1 MYCDYIL
8 NSLLSLVVLIMYL
21 RYHISELTVIGM
33 FKATLIGMFKA
44 TLIGMFKATLIGTL
58 YTEFACEHEYY
69 MHYII

>member
-1 MYCDYIL
+1 VYCDYIL

-44 TLIGMFKATLIGTL
+44 TLIGTL

-69 MHYII
+69 MHYTI

>member
-1 MYCDYIL
+1 VYCDYIL

-44 TLIGMFKATLIGTL
+44 TLIGTL
-58 YTEFACEHEYY
+58 YTEFAREHEYY

>member
-1 MYCDYIL
+1 
-8 NSLLSLVVLIMYL
+8 MYL

-58 YTEFACEHEYY
+58 YTEFAREHEYY
-69 MHYII
+69 MHYTI